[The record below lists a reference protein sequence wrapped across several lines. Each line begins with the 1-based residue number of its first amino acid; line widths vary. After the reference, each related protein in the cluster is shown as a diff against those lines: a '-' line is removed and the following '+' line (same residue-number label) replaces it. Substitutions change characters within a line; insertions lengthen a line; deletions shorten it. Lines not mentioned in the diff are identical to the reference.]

1 MKYIENIAERVRKAE
16 ERAAVIYARPD
27 GKLYKWL
34 KALYT
39 VSLSVAILM
48 SLLYIG
54 GRASHIYEVAQLKLN
69 VVSTAD
75 IETTKQSI
83 LTVGIVCILW
93 LASFIFIKL
102 KKEIVALIF
111 TLIPGIVSCA
121 TLINASKNT
130 SEFNAGINTDFW
142 LRHFI
147 PFILAVFFIVWLI
160 IIKYRASLRFKTAY
174 NNMTSRIYQQYGGK
188 ELSEAEWEEFLS
200 NYDPRA
206 EEEKRRRNKKK
217 QEEYKNTIISD

>member
-1 MKYIENIAERVRKAE
+1 MKYIENISQRVRKAE
-16 ERAAVIYARPD
+16 ERAAIIYAKED

-39 VSLSVAILM
+39 LSLSVAILM

-54 GRASHIYEVAQLKLN
+54 GRASHIYELTALKLDII
-69 VVSTAD
+69 STAD
-75 IETTKQSI
+75 IEATKQSI
-83 LTVGIVCILW
+83 LIISIVCVLW
-93 LASFIFIKL
+93 LASFIFTKL
-102 KKEIVALIF
+102 KKEIVALAL

-121 TLINASKNT
+121 TLINTSQNT
-130 SEFNAGINTDFW
+130 SEFNTGINIDFW

-147 PFILAVFFIVWLI
+147 PFILAVFFIVWLL
-160 IIKYRASLRFKTAY
+160 IIKIRAQHLFKTAY
-174 NNMTSRIYQQYGGK
+174 NNMVNRIYQQYGGN
-188 ELSEAEWEEFLS
+188 ELSEAQWEEFLS

-217 QEEYKNTIISD
+217 QEEYKNSIIEE